1 MNGDSE
7 FKDISGGKSA
17 TRDTLS
23 VNEESDDGEHKLTE
37 AEARPIIECLLF
49 ATNEP
54 ISVKR
59 FTNILPG
66 ITAGVLRR
74 LLLELQVEYDHQ
86 GRGMQIVEV
95 AGGYQMATRKE
106 YAPFVL
112 KLNRHRKRNSLSTS
126 ALETLA
132 IIAYKQPIIRA
143 EIEAI
148 RGVDS
153 SSVIRSLVELGLTKV
168 VGKKE
173 VVGHPPL
180 YGTTDEFLKVFG
192 LKRLSDLPSIKELR
206 EKFTNSKKP

>member
-1 MNGDSE
+1 MAGDSTNVN
-7 FKDISGGKSA
+7 A
-17 TRDTLS
+17 TDKESRG
-23 VNEESDDGEHKLTE
+23 EEKHLTE
-37 AEARPIIECLLF
+37 TEARPIIECLLF

-66 ITAGVLRR
+66 VPASVVRR
-74 LLLELQVEYDHQ
+74 LLLELQVDYDHQ
-86 GRGMQIVEV
+86 GRGVQIMEV
-95 AGGYQMATRKE
+95 AGGYQMATRRE

-112 KLNRHRKRNSLSTS
+112 KLNRHRKRSSLSTS

-153 SSVIRSLVELGLTKV
+153 SGIIRSLVELGLVKV

-206 EKFTNSKKP
+206 EQFANK

>member
-1 MNGDSE
+1 MSGDSE
-7 FKDISGGKSA
+7 N
-17 TRDTLS
+17 
-23 VNEESDDGEHKLTE
+23 VNAADEKLPGEKEHLTE
-37 AEARPIIECLLF
+37 VEVRPVIECLLF

-66 ITAGVLRR
+66 VPASVVRR

-86 GRGMQIVEV
+86 GHGMQIIEV
-95 AGGYQMATRKE
+95 AGGYQMATRRE

-112 KLNRHRKRNSLSTS
+112 KLNRHRKRSSLSTS
-126 ALETLA
+126 TLETLA
-132 IIAYKQPIIRA
+132 IVAYKQPIIRA

-153 SSVIRSLVELGLTKV
+153 SGVIRSLVELGLVKV

-180 YGTTDEFLKVFG
+180 YGTTAEFLKVFG

-206 EKFTNSKKP
+206 EQFENKEYKVLTDDA